1 MTERE
6 ISQILLIRSV
16 EESDTNYFT
25 PEVQLDSLIVS
36 GAEENDISL
45 IQTRA
50 QYLFQKLPDALKEIP
65 QALHLPLKWGVIVCT
80 GIFSLGIV
88 FNYLGPGEKI
98 HVLYNP
104 VVLLILW
111 NICVFVA
118 FLARNF
124 FLKEKAG
131 RNNAR
136 PHFKTGRPGTSQAS
150 HAAPVR
156 PGYTSSAFLWIFRKI
171 WFFLHQQ
178 ISKRKRELT
187 RIPLLANMT
196 YRYLEL
202 CWDMNQQVFFSR
214 FTRFIHVLAVCLI
227 TGALSGVYMRGLF
240 FEYNVIWKST
250 FIHNAD
256 DIALILN
263 VFFGLPSQLLHGI
276 FIDASRISNLLSPN
290 GEPAA
295 AWIHLF
301 AVSAFMFVIPQ
312 RFFLMFL
319 ESRRLR
325 ALSRHMT
332 INPDEPYYAR
342 CIGLA
347 REMQANRLRE
357 DISVVVQDEASRL
370 SESVALYA
378 RDRFYNDEVVPHLI
392 EFRNSGGRI
401 TDLEHLILAQSE
413 NFKAE
418 LDGFLETAQQDF
430 SRSVGEGVSG
440 VIGKKLSV
448 IKVNVGEGFRIK
460 PEVYQQALDGTITDS
475 ITGGISLAVTAA
487 VAATI
492 GTLSGGF
499 GKVLGVAVIS
509 TLLHTTGPV
518 GFIVGALAGLLLGGS
533 ASIIA
538 KDKITD
544 AVKNRKFPG
553 FSTRLLLGE
562 AKMTRIIEE
571 GRIQVYTLI
580 KKQIKDT
587 LITHTDEI
595 TNQILSNISSA
606 RNKR

>member
-1 MTERE
+1 
-6 ISQILLIRSV
+6 
-16 EESDTNYFT
+16 
-25 PEVQLDSLIVS
+25 
-36 GAEENDISL
+36 
-45 IQTRA
+45 
-50 QYLFQKLPDALKEIP
+50 
-65 QALHLPLKWGVIVCT
+65 
-80 GIFSLGIV
+80 
-88 FNYLGPGEKI
+88 
-98 HVLYNP
+98 
-104 VVLLILW
+104 
-111 NICVFVA
+111 
-118 FLARNF
+118 
-124 FLKEKAG
+124 
-131 RNNAR
+131 
-136 PHFKTGRPGTSQAS
+136 
-150 HAAPVR
+150 
-156 PGYTSSAFLWIFRKI
+156 
-171 WFFLHQQ
+171 
-178 ISKRKRELT
+178 
-187 RIPLLANMT
+187 
-196 YRYLEL
+196 
-202 CWDMNQQVFFSR
+202 
-214 FTRFIHVLAVCLI
+214 
-227 TGALSGVYMRGLF
+227 
-240 FEYNVIWKST
+240 
-250 FIHNAD
+250 
-256 DIALILN
+256 
-263 VFFGLPSQLLHGI
+263 
-276 FIDASRISNLLSPN
+276 
-290 GEPAA
+290 
-295 AWIHLF
+295 
-301 AVSAFMFVIPQ
+301 VIPQ

-370 SESVALYA
+370 SESVARYA

-418 LDGFLETAQQDF
+418 LDVFLETAQQDF

-460 PEVYQQALDGTITDS
+460 PEVYQQALDGTVTDS

-562 AKMTRIIEE
+562 AKMNRIIEE